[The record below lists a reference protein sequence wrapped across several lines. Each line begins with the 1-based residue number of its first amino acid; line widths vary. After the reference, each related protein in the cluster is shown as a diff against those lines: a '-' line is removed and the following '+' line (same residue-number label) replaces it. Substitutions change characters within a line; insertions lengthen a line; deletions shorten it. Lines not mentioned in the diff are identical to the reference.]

1 MFRISETDVKFKYP
15 KEDNE
20 GLDDDIK
27 IEALWHKLDDN
38 FSQALPFIE
47 QTVERWNSRTMLQ
60 QNQKKKSAFN
70 ATII

>member
-15 KEDNE
+15 KEDDE

-27 IEALWHKLDDN
+27 IEALWRKLDDN